1 MIQVH
6 GTCVEL
12 EGVAC
17 LLRGPPGSGKS
28 DLALRLFDHGARLVA
43 DDQVVLR
50 REGDRVI
57 ASAPPDFTGAIEV
70 RGIGVVGLEGVSEA
84 PLGLVVD
91 LVSAEE
97 VERLPETGNCE
108 YLGIAVLYSCGD
120 LPLPSAILILVAGP
134 RFPPGARTRTARA
147 FNPGFR
153 LRVRAFG

>member
-50 REGDRVI
+50 RAGDRVI
-57 ASAPPDFTGAIEV
+57 ASAPPDFAGAIEV
-70 RGIGVVGLEGVSEA
+70 RGIGVVRLEGTNEA

-91 LVSAEE
+91 LVSAAE
-97 VERLPETGNCE
+97 VERMPETGSCE
-108 YLGIAVLYSCGD
+108 YLGITVALIALAPFEASAAAKVRLAVRIGTGSIM
-120 LPLPSAILILVAGP
+120 P
-134 RFPPGARTRTARA
+134 AR
-147 FNPGFR
+147 
-153 LRVRAFG
+153 